1 MVTLMSNC
9 QMTTLRSMAALP
21 QFALTVP
28 RGGGRN
34 SWDDPGLQWLQHLC
48 LPSGSE
54 FRGEFFLELTLRMS
68 ARAKEAYL
76 APQRQRLDVDFKDGY
91 AHAIVPSVEGH
102 QMIVFEI

>member
-9 QMTTLRSMAALP
+9 QMTTLRSMAALTTICSHRAP
-21 QFALTVP
+21 
-28 RGGGRN
+28 GGGRN
-34 SWDDPGLQWLQHLC
+34 SWDDPGLQRLQHLC
-48 LPSGSE
+48 LRPGSE

-76 APQRQRLDVDFKDGY
+76 APQRQRLDIDFKDGY